1 MTDYMHQY
9 RRSNR
14 APKKDTGST
23 PKRGEVWW
31 ASRVDGI
38 KDRPVVILSYSDPKV
53 TFRSCT
59 SQDSTV
65 HVRELIEDYDVAGL
79 DRPTYLSSVSK
90 DMDRARLVRRLGSL
104 SKYDREKFHI

>member
-9 RRSNR
+9 RRSNK

-59 SQDSTV
+59 SQDSTT

-79 DRPTYLSSVSK
+79 DRPTYLSPVSK